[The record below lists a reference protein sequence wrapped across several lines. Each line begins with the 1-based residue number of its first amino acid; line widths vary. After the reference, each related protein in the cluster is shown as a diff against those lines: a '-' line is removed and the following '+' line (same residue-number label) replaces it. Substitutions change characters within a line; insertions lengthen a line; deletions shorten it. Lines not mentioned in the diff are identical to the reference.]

1 MASPLRAVIDASVAA
16 KIFVPEALAAE
27 AQALFARFAAEDGAE
42 LVVPGFFFV
51 ECASVFRKWVQ
62 RSAYPAKAAREH
74 LRDLTAFGLTI
85 VPTRVLASGALDIA
99 LKHQISAYDA
109 CYVAA
114 AIELGLPLVTADE
127 KLVRQFGKGAAKLRW
142 LGDAA

>member
-1 MASPLRAVIDASVAA
+1 VTPPLRAVIDASVAA

-51 ECASVFRKWVQ
+51 ECASVFRKWVR
-62 RSAYPAKAAREH
+62 RSGYLAKAAREH
-74 LRDLTAFGLTI
+74 LRDLTALGLTV
-85 VPTRVLASGALDIA
+85 VPTRVLAERALDMA

-109 CYVAA
+109 CYAA
-114 AIELGLPLVTADE
+114 AAVELDLPLVTADE
-127 KLVRQFGKGAAKLRW
+127 KLVRQLAKGPAKLRW
-142 LGDAA
+142 LGHAA